1 MHQQIDNLREEQKK
15 YMDHLEDIDKVMERT
30 QSTFQSRVEAIREML
45 KEKKELE
52 EDIYIAKEKNDN
64 LSKDFD

>member
-1 MHQQIDNLREEQKK
+1 
-15 YMDHLEDIDKVMERT
+15 
-30 QSTFQSRVEAIREML
+30 ML

-64 LSKDFD
+64 LNKDFD